1 MKYLRKFLMVYWLAV
16 CNFGIVFNAYAD
28 GDYLTTS
35 DIEAEVSGDEG
46 GGTSGNTIF
55 DKAIDKVKKVFKH
68 TKTITYI
75 LAGFGLVG
83 IAYSAI
89 LGKVKWTWFA
99 GLAVGLAILSAAGAI
114 VQYVTGTEEA
124 DVIDGLGTTFK
135 ADTPNTVTE

>member
-1 MKYLRKFLMVYWLAV
+1 MKCLRKFFMLYWFAM
-16 CNFGIVFNAYAD
+16 CNLGIAFNAYAD

-35 DIEAEVSGDEG
+35 DIEAEVSGDS
-46 GGTSGNTIF
+46 SGQTIF
-55 DKAIDKVKKVFKH
+55 DKAIDKDKKVFKH

-75 LAGFGLVG
+75 LGGFGLVG

-89 LGKVKWTWFA
+89 MGKVKWTWFA

-114 VQYVTGTEEA
+114 VEYVTSTDES

-135 ADTPNTVTE
+135 AE